1 MLQVHPY
8 PGDFCDKAKPHSCS
22 FFMGL
27 QRKQGSQPDEG
38 EKLFDMR
45 ATVEEFKQL
54 VHMYTMFK
62 PGMEIRIS
70 HVKRKEIP
78 SFVFP
83 GGVRPPRP
91 ARPVRPAR
99 SKPSDAATAVIGKVF
114 GVPANESSVSK
125 QVQVPGLHLDGV
137 ANGNYLGATE
147 QVEHSSGI
155 KDTG

>member
-8 PGDFCDKAKPHSCS
+8 PGDFCDKTKPHSCS

-45 ATVEEFKQL
+45 ATVEEFKVL
-54 VHMYTMFK
+54 VHTYAMWRH
-62 PGMEIRIS
+62 GMEIRIS
-70 HVKRKEIP
+70 HVKRKDIP

-91 ARPVRPAR
+91 ARPARPAR
-99 SKPSDAATAVIGKVF
+99 SKPSDPATAVIEKAF
-114 GVPANESSVSK
+114 GVLANGSSEREH
-125 QVQVPGLHLDGV
+125 VQVPVHLNGV
-137 ANGNYLGATE
+137 AKGNYLGASE
-147 QVEHSSGI
+147 KVERSSGI
-155 KDTG
+155 RNTG